1 MQEKISWTAESHLGK
16 VLHQWWQG
24 LEDDRASR
32 AMLRRCATVDEVSL
46 CPAYQ
51 RLYRY
56 LMAARAWPAETA
68 PWQKDKLAAIAGLLA
83 LIKTEDTQ
91 RLSLRMSESSGDK
104 PLVSELRFR
113 DLLKVE
119 TTDDLFT
126 SLRRALPL
134 IGHQAS
140 IHQLARDVYW
150 WNDDTRKQWAYTYRW
165 PSNQSA

>member
-24 LEDDRASR
+24 LEEDRASR
-32 AMLRRCATVDEVSL
+32 AMLRRCATLDEVAL

-56 LMAARAWPAETA
+56 LMAARAWPADA
-68 PWQKDKLAAIAGLLA
+68 ALWQNDKLAAIAGLLA
-83 LIKTEDTQ
+83 HVKTDDTQ
-91 RLSLRMSESSGDK
+91 RLSVKMSEASGDK

-113 DLLKVE
+113 DLLKVDS
-119 TTDDLFT
+119 TDDLFI

-134 IGHQAS
+134 VGHQAS
-140 IHQLARDVYW
+140 IHQLATDVFW
-150 WNDDTRKQWAYTYRW
+150 WNDNTKKQWAYSYRW
-165 PSNQSA
+165 PVKQSA